1 MKITNRGVVA
11 ITSPGNVI
19 SSQSTTT
26 SPTHFHFSLSLSS
39 IFSSRLV
46 ELISPMQDKLLDR
59 WITNCKL
66 KLSWDSRRVKL
77 TQAFID
83 DSVFLFFFFFKTNT
97 IPKIP
102 SSFLLI
108 NENRKQNPK
117 PKTQNPPQSSHLHY
131 TYFCTFSEFIHSQVR
146 FLLILAT

>member
-1 MKITNRGVVA
+1 M
-11 ITSPGNVI
+11 TSPGNVI

-26 SPTHFHFSLSLSS
+26 SPTHLHFSLSRSLSLS
-39 IFSSRLV
+39 LTLFNLLFSFGGV
-46 ELISPMQDKLLDR
+46 NISDARQTARPLDYKLQIVTVLR
-59 WITNCKL
+59 FEASKVNSSFHL
-66 KLSWDSRRVKL
+66 RQR
-77 TQAFID
+77 FP
-83 DSVFLFFFFFKTNT
+83 FFFSLKTNT

-108 NENRKQNPK
+108 NENRKQNAK
-117 PKTQNPPQSSHLHY
+117 PKTLLSPQSSHLHY